1 MVLVRSD
8 DPSLHTVFRVKY
20 VAEGLAYLEGG
31 RAQGL
36 AEGVKLEVKDTN
48 LPARQGDSVSADVK
62 AGDLAYLSS
71 GDAEALVAQRALSS
85 TRQYP
90 AVISFSE
97 GDTLDEEAREEVPRP
112 PLPSVNRARGRIGLD
127 YITTMSQGTSSM
139 TSSDLG
145 FAFRGDITRIG
156 GTYWNLSGYYRGR
169 LTSQSAGTP
178 QTVQDLINHTYHLS
192 MTYDNPNSNLVAGFG
207 RLYLP
212 WAASLDT
219 IDGGYFG
226 TRLSKGAT
234 VSAYDYLV
242 ILANTGGE
250 LSLSESRLPVHE
262 AKADKKNRSMLVSN
276 GFATL
281 FLMFHPLYA
290 NSFEFSALG
299 EEVID
304 GHRLTK
310 VAFRHIRGTRT
321 PAALA
326 LRGREYPLEL
336 SGTAWINADTAAIAK
351 ISAGIENTMVDV
363 GLNTLQTE
371 VEFAPFPFHDLE
383 KTYWFPLRAVVEV
396 ETPRQHWRNTHQF
409 TNYKRFSVSAE
420 EQIATK

>member
-1 MVLVRSD
+1 MMGQDQVTKQLVRAALVVVACAGFCLAGD
-8 DPSLHTVFRVKY
+8 APSSPSADRLQ
-20 VAEGLAYLEGG
+20 GLLQRTGEQLSEYLE
-31 RAQGL
+31 RFSDVRC
-36 AEGVKLEVKDTN
+36 AEKVIQEKFKNNGKD
-48 LPARQGDSVSADVK
+48 K
-62 AGDLAYLSS
+62 IDLQEESS
-71 GDAEALVAQRALSS
+71 
-85 TRQYP
+85 
-90 AVISFSE
+90 
-97 GDTLDEEAREEVPRP
+97 
-112 PLPSVNRARGRIGLD
+112 
-127 YITTMSQGTSSM
+127 
-139 TSSDLG
+139 
-145 FAFRGDITRIG
+145 
-156 GTYWNLSGYYRGR
+156 
-169 LTSQSAGTP
+169 
-178 QTVQDLINHTYHLS
+178 
-192 MTYDNPNSNLVAGFG
+192 
-207 RLYLP
+207 
-212 WAASLDT
+212 
-219 IDGGYFG
+219 
-226 TRLSKGAT
+226 
-234 VSAYDYLV
+234 YDYLV

-281 FLMFHPLYA
+281 FLVFHPLYA

-420 EQIATK
+420 EQVATK